1 MQQHGWTAR
10 TPILLVLPLAACAA
24 VTSQQEYTALQ
35 EDVRILRR
43 DVAALSRSTEGS
55 RAFAEERLA
64 RVEGQLR
71 ERMQVIEAEGRGK
84 IDQLLASL
92 KEDAQRL
99 SQSQGDLSAKIG
111 EFSSDNR
118 ITQGRLE
125 ETAHRLGETNQ
136 RIDALEVAVRRLTE
150 LATQKPAAALAPVPP
165 GPRGPQTGGP
175 GAGVP
180 PGTAPG
186 LPAQPIPLPPPAA
199 APAPPV
205 APGVPPAAA
214 PAAPAAALGA
224 TPDEVYK
231 AALND
236 YTKGNYDLAI
246 NGFKTY
252 LQLFPKTSL
261 VGNAQYW
268 LGESYYSQGKY
279 PEAIREFEVVVKNH
293 ADSNKVPSAMLK
305 QGYAYL
311 ELKETARGTAVLR
324 ELMNRFKNSRE
335 ARLAQ
340 ERLRQVQ

>member
-1 MQQHGWTAR
+1 MQQDGWTAR
-10 TPILLVLPLAACAA
+10 VPLLLALPLAACAA
-24 VTSQQEYTALQ
+24 VVPQQEYTALQ

-64 RVEGQLR
+64 RVEAQLR
-71 ERMQVIEAEGRGK
+71 ERFQAIEAEGRGK

-92 KEDAQRL
+92 KEEGQRL

-111 EFSSDNR
+111 EFASETR

-125 ETAHRLGETNQ
+125 ETAHRMNELNQ
-136 RIDALEVAVRRLTE
+136 RIDALEVGVRRLTE
-150 LATQKPAAALAPVPP
+150 LATQKPAAAPAQAPP
-165 GPRGPQTGGP
+165 GQRGPQTGGP
-175 GAGVP
+175 AAGAP
-180 PGTAPG
+180 PGAAPG

-199 APAPPV
+199 APAPEPS
-205 APGVPPAAA
+205 APPAAV
-214 PAAPAAALGA
+214 LGA

-236 YTKGNYDLAI
+236 YTKGNYDLAV

-252 LQLFPKTSL
+252 MQLFPKTSL
-261 VGNAQYW
+261 VSNAQYW

-279 PEAIREFEVVVKNH
+279 PEAIREFEAVIKNH
-293 ADSNKVPSAMLK
+293 PGSNKVPSAMLK

-311 ELKETARGTAVLR
+311 ELRETSRGTAVLR
-324 ELMNRFKNSRE
+324 ELMKRFENSRE

>member
-1 MQQHGWTAR
+1 MQQCGWTAR
-10 TPILLVLPLAACAA
+10 VPVLLALPLAACAA
-24 VTSQQEYTALQ
+24 LTSQQEYTALQ

-43 DVAALSRSTEGS
+43 DVAALSRSMEGS
-55 RAFAEERLA
+55 RAFAEERLG
-64 RVEGQLR
+64 RVEAQLR
-71 ERMQVIEAEGRGK
+71 ERFQAIEAEERGK

-92 KEDAQRL
+92 KEEAQRL

-111 EFSSDNR
+111 EFASENR

-125 ETAHRLGETNQ
+125 ETAHRTSELNQ

-150 LATQKPAAALAPVPP
+150 LATQRPAAGPAPGAPT
-165 GPRGPQTGGP
+165 PRGPQTGGP
-175 GAGVP
+175 GAGIP
-180 PGTAPG
+180 PGP
-186 LPAQPIPLPPPAA
+186 PAQPIPLPPPAA
-199 APAPPV
+199 APAPA
-205 APGVPPAAA
+205 APTAPPAAA

-246 NGFKTY
+246 GGFKTY
-252 LQLFPKTSL
+252 IQLFPKTSL

-268 LGESYYSQGKY
+268 LGESYYSQRNY
-279 PEAIREFEVVVKNH
+279 PEAIREFEAVAKNH
-293 ADSNKVPSAMLK
+293 PDSNKVPSAMLK

-311 ELKETARGTAVLR
+311 ELGETARGTAVLR

>member
-111 EFSSDNR
+111 EFSSENR

-125 ETAHRLGETNQ
+125 ETAHRLGEVNQ

-150 LATQKPAAALAPVPP
+150 LATQKPPAAPSPP
-165 GPRGPQTGGP
+165 GPPSPQTAVP
-175 GAGVP
+175 GAGP
-180 PGTAPG
+180 APG
-186 LPAQPIPLPPPAA
+186 PPAQPTPVPSPAPAPLSPPATAPPPPAA
-199 APAPPV
+199 TAPV
-205 APGVPPAAA
+205 VPP
-214 PAAPAAALGA
+214 GA

-236 YTKGNYDLAI
+236 YTRGNYDLAI
-246 NGFKTY
+246 SGFKTY

-268 LGESYYSQGKY
+268 LG
-279 PEAIREFEVVVKNH
+279 
-293 ADSNKVPSAMLK
+293 
-305 QGYAYL
+305 
-311 ELKETARGTAVLR
+311 
-324 ELMNRFKNSRE
+324 
-335 ARLAQ
+335 
-340 ERLRQVQ
+340 

>member
-1 MQQHGWTAR
+1 MLQHGWTAR

-24 VTSQQEYTALQ
+24 MTSQQEYTALQ

-55 RAFAEERLA
+55 RAFGEERLA
-64 RVEGQLR
+64 RVETEL
-71 ERMQVIEAEGRGK
+71 RGK
-84 IDQLLASL
+84 VDQLLASL

-111 EFSSDNR
+111 EFSSENR
-118 ITQGRLE
+118 ITQGRVE

-186 LPAQPIPLPPPAA
+186 LPAQPIPPSPQTAAPAPAPPAAPGAPPAA
-199 APAPPV
+199 APAPP
-205 APGVPPAAA
+205 
-214 PAAPAAALGA
+214 AAALAA

-236 YTKGNYDLAI
+236 YTKGSYDLAI

-324 ELMNRFKNSRE
+324 ELMNRYKNSRE

>member
-1 MQQHGWTAR
+1 MQQHGWMAR
-10 TPILLVLPLAACAA
+10 TPILFVLPLAACAA
-24 VTSQQEYTALQ
+24 MTSQQEYTALQ
-35 EDVRILRR
+35 EDVRLLRR
-43 DVAALSRSTEGS
+43 ESAALSRSIEGS

-64 RVEGQLR
+64 RVETEL
-71 ERMQVIEAEGRGK
+71 RGK
-84 IDQLLASL
+84 VDQLLASL

-111 EFSSDNR
+111 EFSSENR
-118 ITQGRLE
+118 ITQGRVE
-125 ETAHRLGETNQ
+125 ETAHRLGEINQ

-165 GPRGPQTGGP
+165 GPRGPQTGVP

-186 LPAQPIPLPPPAA
+186 LPAQPIPLSPQAAAPAPAPPAAPGAPPAA
-199 APAPPV
+199 APA
-205 APGVPPAAA
+205 PPAAA
-214 PAAPAAALGA
+214 PAAPAMALGA

-236 YTKGNYDLAI
+236 YTKGSYDLAI

>member
-1 MQQHGWTAR
+1 VTAVQQDGWTAR
-10 TPILLVLPLAACAA
+10 VPVLLALPLAACAGMMP
-24 VTSQQEYTALQ
+24 QEYTALQ

-55 RAFAEERLA
+55 RAFAEERLG
-64 RVEGQLR
+64 RVEAQLR
-71 ERMQVIEAEGRGK
+71 GRFQAIEAEGRGK

-92 KEDAQRL
+92 KEEGQRL

-111 EFSSDNR
+111 EFASENR

-125 ETAHRLGETNQ
+125 ETAHRINELNQ
-136 RIDALEVAVRRLTE
+136 RIDALEVGVRRLTE
-150 LATQKPAAALAPVPP
+150 LVTQKPAAAPAPAPP
-165 GPRGPQTGGP
+165 GQRGPQTGGP
-175 GAGVP
+175 AAGAP
-180 PGTAPG
+180 PGAAPG

-199 APAPPV
+199 APAPA
-205 APGVPPAAA
+205 APGA
-214 PAAPAAALGA
+214 PPAAALGA

-252 LQLFPKTSL
+252 MQLFPKTSL
-261 VGNAQYW
+261 VSNAQYW

-279 PEAIREFEVVVKNH
+279 PEAIREFEAVTKDH
-293 ADSNKVPSAMLK
+293 PGSNKVPSAMLK

-311 ELKETARGTAVLR
+311 ELRETSRGTAVLR
-324 ELMNRFKNSRE
+324 ELMKRFENSRE